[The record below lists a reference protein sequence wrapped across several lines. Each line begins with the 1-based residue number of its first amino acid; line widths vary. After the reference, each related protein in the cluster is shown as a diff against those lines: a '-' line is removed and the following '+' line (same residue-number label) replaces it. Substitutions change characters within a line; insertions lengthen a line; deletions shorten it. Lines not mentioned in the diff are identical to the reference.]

1 MAARL
6 GGPGYGRDIATHYSV
21 RSGAVGQPPVQSVE
35 LGRAVNPPLQPSLT
49 VSDFC
54 CCPCKIVSLVFV
66 YIFRRNLAA
75 TFFYT
80 GVVLSGVRFGTA
92 TYILCFK
99 VDSVLCYVNL
109 AKMVGRYALT
119 NIHFTHTYTHTHTNF
134 SSSSD
139 SPKKMLLLCNL
150 LYFYRLTGGTCF
162 SMVFH
167 FSSQLVCNFNCQN
180 KLGVCQHIFK
190 FFYYLSSHVSVFATG
205 VIGPW

>member
-35 LGRAVNPPLQPSLT
+35 LGRAVNPPRQPSLT
-49 VSDFC
+49 ISDIL
-54 CCPCKIVSLVFV
+54 CCPCKIVSLVFI

-80 GVVLSGVRFGTA
+80 GVVLSGVGFGTA

-109 AKMVGRYALT
+109 AKMVGRYVLT
-119 NIHFTHTYTHTHTNF
+119 NVQTHTQIFHHHHHHHHHHAII
-134 SSSSD
+134 
-139 SPKKMLLLCNL
+139 KKCLLL
-150 LYFYRLTGGTCF
+150 
-162 SMVFH
+162 
-167 FSSQLVCNFNCQN
+167 
-180 KLGVCQHIFK
+180 
-190 FFYYLSSHVSVFATG
+190 
-205 VIGPW
+205 